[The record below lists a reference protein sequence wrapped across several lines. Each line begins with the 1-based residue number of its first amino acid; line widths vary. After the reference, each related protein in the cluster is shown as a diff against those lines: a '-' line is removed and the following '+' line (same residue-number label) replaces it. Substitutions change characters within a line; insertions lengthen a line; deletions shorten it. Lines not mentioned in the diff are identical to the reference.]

1 MTNASLEKWTW
12 VLIFV
17 GLIVGVIGIFT
28 AELEPALGWTI
39 GVAGALA
46 AVAGVLMIWLRSRR
60 PG

>member
-28 AELEPALGWTI
+28 AELDAALGWTI

-46 AVAGVLMIWLRSRR
+46 AMAGVVMIWLRSRR